1 MTAGETEYIL
11 CVTGYT
17 YGLGVRQ
24 LTTIRDVAKKAG
36 VSVATVSR
44 FLNGNGYVSQEAA
57 IAVKAAVEELNYEL
71 NTVARSLSTKK
82 SNLIGLILPDITNP
96 FFPELARAVEDV
108 ALTYGYTV
116 VLCNSDEDP
125 KKEKNYIETLK
136 KKYIAGF
143 IVTSNQLDAPHY
155 ANLKLP
161 IVALDRVIN
170 KNIPTVVSNNRQGGF
185 LGAQALVERGSRNLL
200 FLRGPKDF
208 GSANDRFTGFS
219 EAMEQ
224 NGVNHQ
230 TAFCPFHFAESEKI
244 VEGILRDNKEIDG
257 IFASSD
263 VQAAGALKAAHNLGL
278 AVPADLQII
287 GFDGISMGEMMT
299 PALTTVAQDIYKM
312 GAIATRV
319 LIKQIEGQAIDE
331 YMNEIPVSLVVRGT
345 TKGAVT

>member
-1 MTAGETEYIL
+1 M
-11 CVTGYT
+11 
-17 YGLGVRQ
+17 
-24 LTTIRDVAKKAG
+24 TTIRDVAKKAG

-57 IAVKAAVEELNYEL
+57 TAVQSAVKELNYEL
-71 NTVARSLSTKK
+71 NTVARSLTTKK

-143 IVTSNQLDAPHY
+143 IVTSNQLDSPHY

-161 IVALDRVIN
+161 VVALDRVIN
-170 KNIPTVVSNNRQGGF
+170 DSIPTVVSNNRQGGF
-185 LGAQALVERGSRNLL
+185 LGAQALVDRGCKNLL
-200 FLRGPKDF
+200 FLRGPEEF
-208 GSANDRFTGFS
+208 GSANDRYKGFD
-219 EAMEQ
+219 EAMKQ
-224 NGVNHQ
+224 NGINYQ
-230 TAFCPFHFAESEKI
+230 TAICPFHFADSEKI
-244 VEGILRDNKEIDG
+244 VEEHLQKNKGIDG

-263 VQAAGALKAAHNLGL
+263 VQAAGALKAAHNLKV
-278 AVPADLQII
+278 AVPNDLQII
-287 GFDGISMGEMMT
+287 GFDGISMGEMLT

-312 GAIATRV
+312 GAIAARI
-319 LIKQIEGQAIDE
+319 LIKLIEGKPIDNF
-331 YMNEIPVSLVVRGT
+331 MNEIPVSLVIRGT
-345 TKGAVT
+345 TKGVVK

>member
-1 MTAGETEYIL
+1 M
-11 CVTGYT
+11 
-17 YGLGVRQ
+17 
-24 LTTIRDVAKKAG
+24 TTIRDVAKKAG

-57 IAVKAAVEELNYEL
+57 SAVKAAVEELNYEL
-71 NTVARSLSTKK
+71 NTVARSLTTKK

-161 IVALDRVIN
+161 VVALDRVIN
-170 KNIPTVVSNNRQGGF
+170 ERIPTVVSDNRQGGF
-185 LGAQALVERGSRNLL
+185 MGAQALVDRGSKNLL
-200 FLRGPKDF
+200 FLRGPEEF
-208 GSANDRFTGFS
+208 GSANDRYIGFG
-219 EAMEQ
+219 EAMEK
-224 NGVNHQ
+224 NSVAYE
-230 TAFCPFHFAESEKI
+230 TVICPFHFAEAEKI
-244 VEGILRDNKEIDG
+244 VEQFLRDNKGIDG

-278 AVPADLQII
+278 AVPGDLQII
-287 GFDGISMGEMMT
+287 GFDGISMGEMLT

-312 GAIATRV
+312 GAIAARV
-319 LIKQIEGQAIDE
+319 LIKQIEGQPIDNF
-331 YMNEIPVSLVVRGT
+331 MNEIPVNLVVRGT

>member
-1 MTAGETEYIL
+1 M
-11 CVTGYT
+11 
-17 YGLGVRQ
+17 
-24 LTTIRDVAKKAG
+24 TTIRDVAKKAG

-71 NTVARSLSTKK
+71 NTVARSLTTKK

-161 IVALDRVIN
+161 VVALDRVIN
-170 KNIPTVVSNNRQGGF
+170 ERIPTVVSNNRQGGF
-185 LGAQALVERGSRNLL
+185 MGAQALVDRGSKNLL
-200 FLRGPKDF
+200 FLRGPEEF
-208 GSANDRFTGFS
+208 GSANDRYTGFG
-219 EAMEQ
+219 EAMEK
-224 NGVNHQ
+224 NDIAYQ
-230 TAFCPFHFAESEKI
+230 TAFCPFHFAESESI
-244 VEGILRDNKEIDG
+244 VEQVLRENKDIDG

-263 VQAAGALKAAHNLGL
+263 VQAAGALKAAHNLNL
-278 AVPADLQII
+278 AVPKDLQIV
-287 GFDGISMGEMMT
+287 GFDGISMGEMLT
-299 PALTTVAQDIYKM
+299 PALTTIAQDIYKM
-312 GAIATRV
+312 GAIAARI
-319 LIKQIEGQAIDE
+319 LIKQIEGQPIDNF
-331 YMNEIPVSLVVRGT
+331 MNEIPVNLVVRGT
-345 TKGAVT
+345 TKGAVK

>member
-1 MTAGETEYIL
+1 MD
-11 CVTGYT
+11 C
-17 YGLGVRQ
+17 GVRNM
-24 LTTIRDVAKKAG
+24 TTIRDVAKKAG

-57 IAVKAAVEELNYEL
+57 AAVKSAVKELDYEL
-71 NTVARSLSTKK
+71 NTVARSLTTKK

-161 IVALDRVIN
+161 VVALDRVIN
-170 KNIPTVVSNNRQGGF
+170 ETIPTVVSNNKQGGF
-185 LGAQALVERGSRNLL
+185 LGAQALVDRGSKNLL
-200 FLRGPKDF
+200 FLRGPEEF
-208 GSANDRFTGFS
+208 GSANDRYIGFV

-224 NGVNHQ
+224 GGINYQ
-230 TAFCPFHFAESEKI
+230 TAFCPFHFADSEKI
-244 VEGILRDNKEIDG
+244 VEEILRNNKEIDG

-263 VQAAGALKAAHNLGL
+263 VTAAGALKAAHNLDL
-278 AVPADLQII
+278 AVPKDLQII
-287 GFDGISMGEMMT
+287 GFDGISMGEMLT

-312 GAIATRV
+312 GAIAARI
-319 LIKQIEGQAIDE
+319 LIKQIEGKPIE
-331 YMNEIPVSLVVRGT
+331 NFMNEIPVNLVIRGT
-345 TKGAVT
+345 TKGVVK